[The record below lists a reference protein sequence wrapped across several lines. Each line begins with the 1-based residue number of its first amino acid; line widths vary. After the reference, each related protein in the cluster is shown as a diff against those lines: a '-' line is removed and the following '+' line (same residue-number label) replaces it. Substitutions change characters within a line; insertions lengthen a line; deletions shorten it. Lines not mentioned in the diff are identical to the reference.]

1 MQILHLVSEV
11 SLVSL
16 TITTPP
22 PPTLLSRCVCCTFPR
37 VQRMLSKNDTEMS
50 FVTKRFGA
58 PLEVSKPQPLRS
70 RGDAVLTH
78 SLSSRLSRPTVVVAV
93 AAVQPPRPVL
103 QRHVPSASVAR
114 TRGLLQAACV
124 RYTALMITAHPTQAK
139 LQRARFAPLYLLQVY
154 SGNATYRQYH
164 AQRYH
169 GEELSV
175 RRVA

>member
-78 SLSSRLSRPTVVVAV
+78 SLTLISPLTPHRCGRCRCSATTSTGAAKTCAV
-93 AAVQPPRPVL
+93 CFRCSGPGA
-103 QRHVPSASVAR
+103 SASSLR
-114 TRGLLQAACV
+114 TLHGV
-124 RYTALMITAHPTQAK
+124 DDNGTANSGEALT
-139 LQRARFAPLYLLQVY
+139 RPLCSAVSP
-154 SGNATYRQYH
+154 SG
-164 AQRYH
+164 
-169 GEELSV
+169 V
-175 RRVA
+175 